1 MPMGPPAQG
10 APEMCVNVVNES
22 PVEGLDP
29 TFLFPCSNGE
39 AKTCLPITW
48 GAPAFRLE
56 RAREALLGFPN
67 PYRYGTPAR
76 FVRMLYFSAVTI
88 STLGYG
94 DIVPVSTR
102 ARVMVTLEV
111 IWGPVL
117 LGLFLNSL
125 ITE

>member
-1 MPMGPPAQG
+1 MGPPAQG

-76 FVRMLYFSAVTI
+76 FGELDRVTA
-88 STLGYG
+88 SELLRQLERTLN
-94 DIVPVSTR
+94 PV
-102 ARVMVTLEV
+102 
-111 IWGPVL
+111 
-117 LGLFLNSL
+117 
-125 ITE
+125 